1 MVWFRFCWAIFLGI
15 LAAPAYCKEE
25 LAVEIS
31 RLDVSTFP
39 ELELLFSVRD
49 PLGRPLENLQRES
62 LRLFE
67 NEIRIENYFMSI
79 ASEPAEI
86 AIVIDDSGSMHN
98 YRRFAARAVKSFV
111 GLMQSGDRATVI
123 SFADTVQV
131 LQGLSP
137 SGDDIVQSVRQL
149 KGFGATALYDAIYK
163 SAEILSGGN
172 KSAIVLLSDGMDQNR
187 DNTDRQSGRSA
198 IEAVTLAANK
208 RIRIFAVGL
217 GRQINREELK
227 DFARLTKGSFYFAP
241 SANQLSDIYGQVAR
255 NIKSDVRIR
264 YPSPNIRRD
273 ALKREVELSVRSENR
288 VGTAKID
295 WLAPGRFVVESS
307 GYGYDVNSGTNNRD
321 ATMKFVL
328 QDEHGGQKT
337 GSKEFLHSFINQL
350 GK

>member
-1 MVWFRFCWAIFLGI
+1 VVWFRLWLFCLFLPVVFPSLG
-15 LAAPAYCKEE
+15 KEE

-49 PLGRPLENLQRES
+49 PLGRPLENLQREN

-67 NEIRIENYFMSI
+67 NQVRVENYFMSI
-79 ASEPAEI
+79 AQEPAEI

-98 YRRFAARAVKSFV
+98 FRRFAARAVKSFV
-111 GLMQSGDRATVI
+111 GLMQTGDRASVI
-123 SFADTVQV
+123 SFSDTVQV
-131 LQGLSP
+131 LQGLTP
-137 SGDDIVQSVRQL
+137 AGEDIVQSVRQL
-149 KGFGATALYDAIYK
+149 KGYGATALYDAIYK
-163 SAEILSGGN
+163 ASEILSGGN

-208 RIRIFAVGL
+208 RIRIFAIGL

-227 DFARLTKGSFYFAP
+227 DFARLTRGSFYFAP
-241 SANQLSDIYGQVAR
+241 SANQLSDIYSQVAR

-264 YPSPNIRRD
+264 YPSPNGRRD

-288 VGTAKID
+288 VGTAKVD

-307 GYGYDVNSGTNNRD
+307 GYGYDVNAGTRNRD